1 MEEYKKSFKY
11 WKTQE
16 VEKVFG
22 VKRSKDK
29 SQLIEWENAD
39 FEITERERE
48 DILSLQADLAENVEY
63 WNEATLKFFFL
74 GPFVRLIR
82 YKTEKYSPFLEVTL
96 KLKLNDEITI
106 SGSLDFLVATGYQIP
121 EVPFFTLHEYKPEP
135 NFSGDPQGQLLMG
148 MIAAQKANEAK
159 NLNYPLYGV
168 YVIGRLWFFVILDK
182 KRYIKSRAYDATQ
195 DDIFKI
201 FCMLRK
207 AKEYINKEVEE
218 LEKK

>member
-1 MEEYKKSFKY
+1 
-11 WKTQE
+11 
-16 VEKVFG
+16 
-22 VKRSKDK
+22 
-29 SQLIEWENAD
+29 
-39 FEITERERE
+39 
-48 DILSLQADLAENVEY
+48 
-63 WNEATLKFFFL
+63 
-74 GPFVRLIR
+74 
-82 YKTEKYSPFLEVTL
+82 
-96 KLKLNDEITI
+96 
-106 SGSLDFLVATGYQIP
+106 
-121 EVPFFTLHEYKPEP
+121 
-135 NFSGDPQGQLLMG
+135 MG